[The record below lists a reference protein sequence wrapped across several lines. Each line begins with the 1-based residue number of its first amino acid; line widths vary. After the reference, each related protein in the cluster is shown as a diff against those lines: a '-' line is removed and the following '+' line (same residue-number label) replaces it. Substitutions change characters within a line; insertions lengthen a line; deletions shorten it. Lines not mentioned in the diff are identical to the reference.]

1 MNTITQMAHKYR
13 KLCKQV
19 QQADAK
25 ILKVKQ
31 QAQQLNQIRNQ
42 IIQEMEHLR
51 VLLDHCVVTGESP
64 VQAQLS
70 HTHTQMHVKV
80 SEHRRQF
87 RMDDYYFTSSGSTVT
102 LGTLGPTLSTIS
114 MGPTITATPSHIHT
128 ITAPAS
134 TNYTMLDEIDLSNS

>member
-19 QQADAK
+19 QQTDAK

-31 QAQQLNQIRNQ
+31 QAHQLNQARNQ
-42 IIQEMEHLR
+42 IIQEMEQLR

-70 HTHTQMHVKV
+70 HTHTEMHVKV
-80 SEHRRQF
+80 AEHRRQL
-87 RMDDYYFTSSGSTVT
+87 RMDEYYFTSSGSSVTVGISGLVNSVTSTST
-102 LGTLGPTLSTIS
+102 LNQQNPQLASTITS
-114 MGPTITATPSHIHT
+114 S
-128 ITAPAS
+128 S
-134 TNYTMLDEIDLSNS
+134 C